1 VLFSFSSYNECAIL
15 ELLTA
20 PFWCIAQ
27 FKFKDGEKAVD
38 SELNDIILNHQ
49 VTAILIMNESLQV
62 KYANPAAEQLFSQ
75 SAKRIVD
82 HPLSHLIQH
91 ASMDLALLSQPLQ
104 SGQSITDSDVTFVV
118 DGKPLMLEVTVSPI
132 SWNKE
137 LMLLVEMRKIGQQRR
152 LSQELNQH
160 AQQQAAKLLVRGLAH
175 EIKNPLGGL
184 RGAAQLLER
193 TLPDPSLA
201 EYTQII
207 IEQADRLRALVDRL
221 LGPQKPGKKQP
232 ENLHLI
238 LEKVRQLVDLEA
250 NQSVSIERDYDPS
263 LPEILMDSDQ
273 IEQALLN
280 IVSNAGQ
287 ILKGQQNG
295 EIVIRTRT
303 VHQANIH
310 GQRCKLAARIE
321 ITDNGPGIP
330 ADLQDTLFY
339 PMVSGREGGTGLGL
353 SIAQNLIDQ
362 HQGKIDVESWPGRTT
377 FTIYLP
383 I

>member
-1 VLFSFSSYNECAIL
+1 MNNEL
-15 ELLTA
+15 STT
-20 PFWCIAQ
+20 
-27 FKFKDGEKAVD
+27 
-38 SELNDIILNHQ
+38 ILNNV
-49 VTAILIMNESLQV
+49 VTATLMLDESLV
-62 KYANPAAEQLFSQ
+62 VRYANPAAEQLFAQ

-82 HPLSHLIQH
+82 QSLSKLIQH

-118 DGKPLMLEVTVSPI
+118 DGKPLMLEVTVSPL
-132 SWNKE
+132 SWQKE

-193 TLPDPSLA
+193 MLPDQSLA

-207 IEQADRLRALVDRL
+207 IEQADRLRSLVDRL
-221 LGPQKPGKKQP
+221 LGPQRPGKKET

-238 LEKVRQLVDLEA
+238 LEKVRQLVELEVGK
-250 NQSVSIERDYDPS
+250 SVIIERDYDPS
-263 LPEILMDSDQ
+263 LPDILMDTDQ
-273 IEQALLN
+273 IEQAFLN

-287 ILKGQQNG
+287 ILQAQEHGK
-295 EIVIRTRT
+295 ITIRTRT

-310 GQRCKLAARIE
+310 GQRHKLAARVEVI
-321 ITDNGPGIP
+321 DNGPGIP

-353 SIAQNLIDQ
+353 SISQNLIDQ
-362 HQGKIDVESWPGRTT
+362 HKGKIDVESWPGRTI
-377 FTIYLP
+377 FTVYLP

>member
-1 VLFSFSSYNECAIL
+1 MSK
-15 ELLTA
+15 EL
-20 PFWCIAQ
+20 
-27 FKFKDGEKAVD
+27 
-38 SELNDIILNHQ
+38 S
-49 VTAILIMNESLQV
+49 TAILDNVVTATLLLDEELVIR
-62 KYANPAAEQLFSQ
+62 YANPAAEQLFSQ
-75 SAKRIVD
+75 STKRLLD
-82 HPLSHLIQH
+82 SPLSKLIQH
-91 ASMDLALLSQPLQ
+91 ASMDLALLTQPMQ

-118 DGKPLMLEVTVSPI
+118 DGKPLMLEVTASPLT
-132 SWNKE
+132 WNKQV
-137 LMLLVEMRKIGQQRR
+137 MLLIEMRKIGQQRR

-184 RGAAQLLER
+184 RGAAQLLEKM
-193 TLPDPSLA
+193 LSDPSLK

-221 LGPQKPGKKQP
+221 LGPQKPGKKQS
-232 ENLHLI
+232 ENLHI
-238 LEKVRQLVDLEA
+238 VLEKVRQLVELEA
-250 NQSVSIERDYDPS
+250 GPSIVIKRDYDPS

-280 IVSNAGQ
+280 IVSNAAQ
-287 ILKGQQNG
+287 ILQGQENG
-295 EIVIRTRT
+295 EITLKTRT

-310 GQRCKLAARIE
+310 GQRYKLSARIE
-321 ITDNGPGIP
+321 IIDNGPGIS
-330 ADLQDTLFY
+330 ASLQDTLFY

-353 SIAQNLIDQ
+353 SISQNLIDQ
-362 HQGKIDVESWPGRTT
+362 HKGKIDVESWPGQTT

>member
-1 VLFSFSSYNECAIL
+1 M
-15 ELLTA
+15 
-20 PFWCIAQ
+20 
-27 FKFKDGEKAVD
+27 D

-193 TLPDPSLA
+193 TLPDPSLT

>member
-1 VLFSFSSYNECAIL
+1 MNNEL
-15 ELLTA
+15 STT
-20 PFWCIAQ
+20 
-27 FKFKDGEKAVD
+27 
-38 SELNDIILNHQ
+38 ILNNV
-49 VTAILIMNESLQV
+49 VTATLMLDESLV
-62 KYANPAAEQLFSQ
+62 VRYANPAAEQLFAQ

-82 HPLSHLIQH
+82 QSLSKLIQH

-118 DGKPLMLEVTVSPI
+118 DGKPLMLEVTVSPL
-132 SWNKE
+132 SWQKE

-193 TLPDPSLA
+193 MLPDQSLA

-207 IEQADRLRALVDRL
+207 IEQADRLRSLVDRL
-221 LGPQKPGKKQP
+221 LGPQRPGKKET

-238 LEKVRQLVDLEA
+238 LEKVRQLVELEVGK
-250 NQSVSIERDYDPS
+250 SVIIERDYDPS
-263 LPEILMDSDQ
+263 LPDILMDTDQ
-273 IEQALLN
+273 IEQAFLN

-287 ILKGQQNG
+287 ILQAQEHGK
-295 EIVIRTRT
+295 ITIRTRT

-310 GQRCKLAARIE
+310 GKRHKLAARVEVI
-321 ITDNGPGIP
+321 DNGPGIP

-353 SIAQNLIDQ
+353 SISQNLIDQ
-362 HQGKIDVESWPGRTT
+362 HKGKIDVESWPGRTI
-377 FTIYLP
+377 FTVYLP

>member
-1 VLFSFSSYNECAIL
+1 MDERFFVS
-15 ELLTA
+15 
-20 PFWCIAQ
+20 
-27 FKFKDGEKAVD
+27 
-38 SELNDIILNHQ
+38 SELDTIVLNHQ
-49 VTAILIMNESLQV
+49 VTAILVMNETLQV
-62 KYANPAAEQLFSQ
+62 KYANPSAEQLFSQ
-75 SAKRIVD
+75 SAKRIVEQ
-82 HPLSHLIQH
+82 PLSKLIQH

-132 SWNKE
+132 SWHRE

-193 TLPDPSLA
+193 MLPDQSLT

-207 IEQADRLRALVDRL
+207 IEQADRLRNLVDRL
-221 LGPQKPGKKQP
+221 LGPQKPGKKQH

-238 LEKVRQLVDLEA
+238 LEKVRQLVELEIG
-250 NQSVSIERDYDPS
+250 QSIVIERDYDPS
-263 LPEILMDSDQ
+263 LPEFLMDADQ

-287 ILKGQQNG
+287 ILQGQENG
-295 EIVIRTRT
+295 KIVIRTRT

-321 ITDNGPGIP
+321 IMDNGPGIP

-353 SIAQNLIDQ
+353 SISQNLIDQ
-362 HQGKIDVESWPGRTT
+362 HQGKIDVESWPGRTI

>member
-1 VLFSFSSYNECAIL
+1 
-15 ELLTA
+15 
-20 PFWCIAQ
+20 
-27 FKFKDGEKAVD
+27 
-38 SELNDIILNHQ
+38 
-49 VTAILIMNESLQV
+49 MNESLQV

-75 SAKRIVD
+75 SAKRIVN

-193 TLPDPSLA
+193 ALPDPSLA
-201 EYTQII
+201 EYTHII

-221 LGPQKPGKKQP
+221 LGPQRPGKKRP

-238 LEKVRQLVDLEA
+238 L
-250 NQSVSIERDYDPS
+250 
-263 LPEILMDSDQ
+263 
-273 IEQALLN
+273 
-280 IVSNAGQ
+280 
-287 ILKGQQNG
+287 
-295 EIVIRTRT
+295 
-303 VHQANIH
+303 
-310 GQRCKLAARIE
+310 
-321 ITDNGPGIP
+321 
-330 ADLQDTLFY
+330 
-339 PMVSGREGGTGLGL
+339 
-353 SIAQNLIDQ
+353 
-362 HQGKIDVESWPGRTT
+362 
-377 FTIYLP
+377 
-383 I
+383 

>member
-1 VLFSFSSYNECAIL
+1 M
-15 ELLTA
+15 
-20 PFWCIAQ
+20 
-27 FKFKDGEKAVD
+27 D
-38 SELNDIILNHQ
+38 SDLNDIILNHQ
-49 VTAILIMNESLQV
+49 VTSILIMNESLQV

-75 SAKRIVD
+75 SAKRITE

-132 SWNKE
+132 EWHKE

-152 LSQELNQH
+152 LSQELNQY

-193 TLPDPSLA
+193 TLPDPSLT

-221 LGPQKPGKKQP
+221 LGPQKPGQKKQ

-250 NQSVSIERDYDPS
+250 NQSIEIERDYDPS
-263 LPEILMDSDQ
+263 LPEILMDAAQ

-287 ILKGQQNG
+287 ILRAQDNGQ
-295 EIVIRTRT
+295 ITIRTRT

-321 ITDNGPGIP
+321 IIDNGPGIP